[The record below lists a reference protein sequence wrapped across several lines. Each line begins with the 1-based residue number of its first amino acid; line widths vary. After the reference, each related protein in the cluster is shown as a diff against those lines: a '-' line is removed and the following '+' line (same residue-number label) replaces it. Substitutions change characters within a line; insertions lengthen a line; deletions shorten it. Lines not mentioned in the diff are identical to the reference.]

1 MGLAVRRLL
10 RETWCSLGVLAVV
23 GTVAFG
29 LPAIDRAVPGTRPVP
44 PDQAY
49 VVGGGVSV
57 IPPPGAVLDV
67 TRTRPRTDR
76 GSALFVL
83 GAVRYA
89 VLVSPYTGDLTAA
102 ADRLRHRLHDAGGFL
117 PAGPARPVATGAG
130 IAGLAGDLSGPG
142 DRAGRYAVYLLGRL
156 VVEATAT

>member
-117 PAGPARPVATGAG
+117 PARPAPPGAPGTWTPRPPRGPDGPA
-130 IAGLAGDLSGPG
+130 
-142 DRAGRYAVYLLGRL
+142 
-156 VVEATAT
+156 